1 MVIHD
6 WNLVFLHT
14 PMVLYLYSLMEF
26 VTIAVQLAA
35 HLRSAGNAH
44 ETVLY
49 WLTTHATLYCATPRF
64 EL

>member
-1 MVIHD
+1 MVIHF

-14 PMVLYLYSLMEF
+14 PMVLYFYSLMEF
-26 VTIAVQLAA
+26 VTVAVQLAA
-35 HLRSAGNAH
+35 HLWSDDNAH

-49 WLTTHATLYCATPRF
+49 DDPRDTVVVKPRF